1 MISADLKD
9 KINHMRV
16 SYSALNDYKTC
27 PLKFKYKNIDKIGEP
42 ENAERVFG
50 NLVHDAAE
58 FMFSPNPL
66 YPTLDEIINR
76 FNKNFDEK
84 KSKNGEIKLD
94 DGLREE
100 GIRIIKNFYKKNP
113 PWNYNVLDLESRFEV
128 AIEDNSLNEPCVLTG
143 VIDRFDKLD
152 ENTYEI
158 IDYKTG
164 KKLPSQ
170 DDIDR
175 DLQMSIYNLG
185 LIKRWPHLKEKKIKL
200 SFYYLKHGEKIT
212 TSRAEKDLEETKN
225 KIVNLIKDIKQKERE
240 NNFPATP
247 TILCNWCGY
256 QNICPMWR
264 HLYKKEET
272 PNEAEIQQII
282 GEYLSIK
289 SGETKSKLRIEELK
303 QKIHE
308 FMDSQKIDRIFGES
322 GYITRTI
329 KSPPV
334 YDPEKLRQILEP
346 LGKWSE
352 LLEFDDSKLS
362 EIMEFLPPQTKEDI
376 NKAIVKTKE
385 TKTLTASNKK
395 SIRET

>member
-1 MISADLKD
+1 MISANLKD
-9 KINHMRV
+9 KLNNMRV

-27 PLKFKYKNIDKIGEP
+27 PLKFKYKNIDKIREP
-42 ENAERVFG
+42 ENVERVFG

-76 FNKNFDEK
+76 FNKSFDEK
-84 KSKNGEIKLD
+84 KSRNSEIKLD
-94 DGLREE
+94 DGLREQ
-100 GIRIIKNFYKKNP
+100 GIGIIKNFYKKNP

-128 AIEDNSLNEPCVLTG
+128 AIEDDSLNEPCVLTG

-152 ENTYEI
+152 EDTYEI

-185 LIKRWPHLKEKKIKL
+185 LIKRWPHLKDKKIKL

-212 TSRAEKDLEETKN
+212 TSREEKDLEETKN

-272 PNEAEIQQII
+272 PDEAEIQQII
-282 GEYLSIK
+282 KEYLLIK
-289 SGETKSKLRIEELK
+289 SGETKNKIRVEELK

-308 FMDSQKIDRIFGES
+308 FMDFQKIDRIFGEN

-329 KSPPV
+329 KSTPV
-334 YDPEKLRQILEP
+334 YDCEKLRQILEP

-352 LLEFDDSKLS
+352 LLTFDDSKLS
-362 EIMEFLPPQTKEDI
+362 EIIEFLPSQTKEEI
-376 NKAIVKTKE
+376 NKTIIKTKE
-385 TKTLTASNKK
+385 TKTLSTSNKK
-395 SIRET
+395 PAREA